1 MKILATI
8 ITFIAIFFL
17 MVHVINKPLIEEDA
31 KIMPVSSPPLID
43 INQKKETK
51 PKKTD
56 RVEIKEKKVS
66 FTERLSEKGP
76 KLRFDMYGKFKNDD
90 LYEGYIK
97 VFDTSNGK
105 QIQKIIIN
113 NNFPDGHFS
122 WDINSFEYNDHTV
135 QLVDINFDGY
145 LDLRLLDNE
154 GATGN
159 NWYATYL
166 YDPRLKKFKYHKQMS
181 SLSGVTVDDDSHQI
195 ITYNRFG
202 WCGEYREF
210 YKIIK
215 DRLILTEAEWTQM
228 DRTRDKEVGGPA
240 CFKYTGKPRN
250 SNIKID
256 SYRVLYGNDDLMSY
270 MRKKLI
276 NIKEEVLE
284 GSLDGRERNVLGT
297 PNDMKLWKY

>member
-17 MVHVINKPLIEEDA
+17 MVLVINKPLIKEDT
-31 KIMPVSSPPLID
+31 KITPVSSPPLVD
-43 INQKKETK
+43 INQNKE
-51 PKKTD
+51 PKSKEAD
-56 RVEIKEKKVS
+56 RIEEKKVS
-66 FTERLSEKGP
+66 FIERLSEKGP
-76 KLRFDMYGKFKNDD
+76 KLLFDMYGKFKNDN
-90 LYEGYIK
+90 LYEGYII

-166 YDPRLKKFKYHKQMS
+166 YDPRLKKFKYHKQLS
-181 SLSGVTVDDDSHQI
+181 SLSGVNVDDDSRQI
-195 ITYNRFG
+195 ITYERNG
-202 WCGEYREF
+202 WCAENREY
-210 YKIIK
+210 YKIVK
-215 DRLILTEAEWTQM
+215 DRLILTKAEWTEM
-228 DRTRDKEVGGPA
+228 DRTRDKEVGEPA

-256 SYRVLYGNDDLMSY
+256 PSKVFYNENTTSY
-270 MRKKLI
+270 MRKRMI
-276 NIKEEVLE
+276 DIKEEVLK
-284 GSLDGRERNVLGT
+284 GSLDGL
-297 PNDMKLWKY
+297 

>member
-1 MKILATI
+1 
-8 ITFIAIFFL
+8 
-17 MVHVINKPLIEEDA
+17 MVLVINKPLIKEDA
-31 KIMPVSSPPLID
+31 KIIPVSSPPLAD
-43 INQKKETK
+43 INQNKETK
-51 PKKTD
+51 TKKAD
-56 RVEIKEKKVS
+56 QVEIKEKKVS
-66 FTERLSEKGP
+66 FTERLSKKGP
-76 KLRFDMYGKFKNDD
+76 ELRFDMYGKFKNGD

-97 VFDTSNGK
+97 VFDTSNGR

-166 YDPRLKKFKYHKQMS
+166 YDPRLKKFKYHKQLS
-181 SLSGVTVDDDSHQI
+181 SLSGVNVDDDSRQI
-195 ITYNRFG
+195 ITYERNG
-202 WCGEYREF
+202 WCAENREY
-210 YKIIK
+210 YKIVK
-215 DRLILTEAEWTQM
+215 DRLILTKAEWTEM
-228 DRTRDKEVGGPA
+228 DRTRDKEVGEPA

-256 SYRVLYGNDDLMSY
+256 PSKVFYNENTTSY
-270 MRKKLI
+270 MRKRMI
-276 NIKEEVLE
+276 DIKEEVLK
-284 GSLDGRERNVLGT
+284 GSLDGL
-297 PNDMKLWKY
+297 